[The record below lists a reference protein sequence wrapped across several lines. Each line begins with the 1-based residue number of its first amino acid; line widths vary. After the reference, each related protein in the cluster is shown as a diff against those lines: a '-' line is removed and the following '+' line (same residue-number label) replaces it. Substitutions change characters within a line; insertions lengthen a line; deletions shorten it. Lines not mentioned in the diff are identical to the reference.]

1 MRNGALIVAAV
12 VSEVENNYSTTVEE
26 LVVLKVIRDVSLN
39 KKKGLQKY
47 LCSQRAPALE
57 REKLVPSLK
66 GAFIRETP

>member
-39 KKKGLQKY
+39 KKRPSKIFMQPKGTRVRAGKIS
-47 LCSQRAPALE
+47 SQ
-57 REKLVPSLK
+57 SK
-66 GAFIRETP
+66 GRFH

>member
-12 VSEVENNYSTTVEE
+12 VSEVENNYSTTVKE

-39 KKKGLQKY
+39 KKSLQKY

-66 GAFIRETP
+66 GAFIREVP